1 MNEELELNK
10 VCEGSE
16 LQNKDLKWESPK
28 SLKPNWISRWIPL
41 REMGE
46 TPVNREETSWIAV
59 THHQHENPEGEK
71 WRTDIVA
78 DHLWVENVQQ
88 D

>member
-16 LQNKDLKWESPK
+16 RQNKDLKWESPK
-28 SLKPNWISRWIPL
+28 SLKPNWISRWVPL

-46 TPVNREETSWIAV
+46 TPVIEKKHPGLPLLITSMK
-59 THHQHENPEGEK
+59 TQRGK
-71 WRTDIVA
+71 RGG
-78 DHLWVENVQQ
+78 
-88 D
+88 